1 MNTNNLTYK
10 WLDNEA
16 ISALDPIMF
25 ARKLPALN
33 RETSRVRAAY
43 DGDKLVGFLVLQL
56 MPHMEPLYVD
66 PMYRGVGDARGGMI
80 ANQLID
86 DMFAF
91 VGECGIRGFICIAD
105 NNIVEGMCL
114 DRGLQ
119 KIDSPVFIKL

>member
-1 MNTNNLTYK
+1 MNTNNLTYR
-10 WLDNEA
+10 WLDNDA
-16 ISALDPIMF
+16 IAALDPIMF
-25 ARKLPALN
+25 ARNLPALN

-56 MPHMEPLYVD
+56 MPHMEPLWVD
-66 PMYRGVGDARGGMI
+66 SSYRGGEI

-105 NNIVEGMCL
+105 SPHAEVMCT
-114 DRGLQ
+114 DRGLY

>member
-1 MNTNNLTYK
+1 MDLTYK
-10 WLDNEA
+10 WLDNEDIA
-16 ISALDPIMF
+16 ALDPIMF

-33 RETSRVRAAY
+33 RETTRVRAAY

-66 PMYRGVGDARGGMI
+66 RDYRGQGDARGGMI

-91 VGECGIRGFICIAD
+91 TAECGIRGFVCIAD
-105 NNIVEGMCL
+105 NPIVEQICYE
-114 DRGLQ
+114 RGLQ
-119 KIDSPVFIKL
+119 PVGSPVYIKL